1 MNQSAEPFALR
12 LAAACPGLAFTVEDT
27 DDLPLLRRLYTSVRE
42 EELRA
47 VAWSDAQKQTFID
60 GQFDL
65 QRQHYRA
72 HYPDAEFLVVRE
84 AGEPI
89 GRIYLH
95 IHSSEIRLMDI
106 VLLPSVRGRGL
117 GSRMLT
123 ALIAEA
129 RREQRSITLHVES
142 NNPARQWYERQG
154 FVLIEDRGIY
164 LFLGW
169 QPPRSTLA
177 GANAEGASI
186 S

>member
-1 MNQSAEPFALR
+1 MSQSAEPFALR
-12 LAAACPGLAFTVEDT
+12 LATACSGLAFTVEDT
-27 DDLPLLRRLYTSVRE
+27 DDLPLLRQLYRSVRE

-47 VAWSDAQKQTFID
+47 VAWSEVQKQAFID
-60 GQFDL
+60 AQFDL

-72 HYPDAEFLVVRE
+72 HYPGAEFLVVRE

-95 IHSSEIRLMDI
+95 TRAREIRLMDI
-106 VLLPSVRGRGL
+106 VLLPSVRRRGL
-117 GSRMLT
+117 GSRLLT

-129 RREQRSITLHVES
+129 RREQQTITLHVEP

-169 QPPRSTLA
+169 QPPEPALA
-177 GANAEGASI
+177 RADA
-186 S
+186 

>member
-1 MNQSAEPFALR
+1 MSQAAEPFVQR
-12 LAAACPGLAFTVEDT
+12 LAATCPGLGFAVEDAA
-27 DDLPLLRRLYTSVRE
+27 DIPVLRRLYASVRE

-47 VAWSDAQKQTFID
+47 VEWSEAQKQAFID
-60 GQFDL
+60 AQFDL

-72 HYPDAEFLVVRE
+72 HYPGAEFLVVRE

-95 IHSSEIRLMDI
+95 ARTREIRLMDI

-129 RREQRSITLHVES
+129 RREQQTITLHVEP

-169 QPPRSTLA
+169 QPPEPALA
-177 GANAEGASI
+177 QADA
-186 S
+186 

>member
-1 MNQSAEPFALR
+1 MSQSAEPFALR
-12 LAAACPGLAFTVEDT
+12 LAAACSGLAFTAEEEADIPV
-27 DDLPLLRRLYTSVRE
+27 LRQLYASVRE

-47 VAWSDAQKQTFID
+47 VAWSEPQKQAFID
-60 GQFDL
+60 AQFDL

-72 HYPDAEFLVVRE
+72 HYPGAEFLVVRE
-84 AGEPI
+84 ADEPI

-95 IHSSEIRLMDI
+95 ASASEIRLMDI

-117 GSRMLT
+117 GSSLLT

-129 RREQRSITLHVES
+129 RREQRTITLHVEP
-142 NNPARQWYERQG
+142 NNPARQWYEQQG

-169 QPPRSTLA
+169 QPPKSALA
-177 GANAEGASI
+177 
-186 S
+186 